1 MGLFG
6 YQLFSTREKFF
17 NEDVQF
23 VHMKEMVKE
32 NHGSNHGIDEC
43 YSIAESMIDEIHH
56 IAIQEK
62 ASRPSR
68 GGHKGSLK
76 EKLLRQIRQ
85 TRKMATMG

>member
-68 GGHKGSLK
+68 GEHKGSLK

-85 TRKMATMG
+85 TRKMAMMG

>member
-6 YQLFSTREKFF
+6 RQLFSTMEKFF

-23 VHMKEMVKE
+23 VHMKEMIKD

-43 YSIAESMIDEIHH
+43 CSIAESMIDEIHH

-62 ASRPSR
+62 ASSPSR
-68 GGHKGSLK
+68 GGHQGSLK
-76 EKLLRQIRQ
+76 EKLLRQIGQ
-85 TRKMATMG
+85 ARKMTMMG

>member
-1 MGLFG
+1 MGIFG

-56 IAIQEK
+56 IAIQET
-62 ASRPSR
+62 ASISTR
-68 GGHKGSLK
+68 GGHNGSFK

-85 TRKMATMG
+85 ARKMAMMG

>member
-1 MGLFG
+1 MGIFG

-32 NHGSNHGIDEC
+32 NRALNHGIDEC
-43 YSIAESMIDEIHH
+43 CSIAESMIDEIHH

-62 ASRPSR
+62 ASISSR

-85 TRKMATMG
+85 ARKMAMMG

>member
-1 MGLFG
+1 
-6 YQLFSTREKFF
+6 
-17 NEDVQF
+17 
-23 VHMKEMVKE
+23 MKEMIKE

-43 YSIAESMIDEIHH
+43 CSIAESMIDEIHH

-68 GGHKGSLK
+68 GGNQDSLK

-85 TRKMATMG
+85 ARKIAMMG